1 MPATK
6 IDTVE
11 DLIRI
16 LDERP
21 EWLEALRARLLTREL
36 LELPQR
42 LAEFIE
48 ATNQRFDSVERELR
62 ELSQRLAEFI
72 EATNQRFDRVE
83 ERLDRVEGRLD
94 RMEGRL
100 DRVEGRLGKL
110 TDDVGNLKGAH
121 AKSVAKEE
129 ADIIA
134 NSLGLRLTRLLSGQ
148 EVGELALAQNAA
160 ADIPKNELLSF
171 RRADIVMEAAD
182 ADGGL
187 CYVAVEVSYTVNG
200 RDTTRAVRNA
210 DMLTRFTGKPARA
223 VVAGIQI
230 DDRVRSDV
238 ESGAI
243 FWHEMVEDAVQAD

>member
-6 IDTVE
+6 IDTIE
-11 DLIRI
+11 DLIRV
-16 LDERP
+16 LDDHP
-21 EWLEALRARLLTREL
+21 EWLEALRMRLLTREL

-48 ATNQRFDSVERELR
+48 A
-62 ELSQRLAEFI
+62 A
-72 EATNQRFDRVE
+72 NQRFDRVE
-83 ERLDRVEGRLD
+83 ARQDRTETL
-94 RMEGRL
+94 
-100 DRVEGRLGKL
+100 LGKL
-110 TDDVGNLKGAH
+110 IDNVGNLKGAH

-134 NSLGLRLTRLLSGQ
+134 NSLGLRLTRLLTGQ
-148 EVGELALAQNAA
+148 EVGELAVGQDA
-160 ADIPKNELLSF
+160 ADLPRNELLSF

-182 ADGGL
+182 ADGAP

-200 RDTTRAVRNA
+200 RDTTRAIRNA

-223 VVAGIQI
+223 VVAGLQI
-230 DDRVRSDV
+230 DDRVRIDV

>member
-48 ATNQRFDSVERELR
+48 ATNQRFDSVERELL
-62 ELSQRLAEFI
+62 ELPQRLAEFI

-83 ERLDRVEGRLD
+83 ERLDRV
-94 RMEGRL
+94 EGRL

-134 NSLGLRLTRLLSGQ
+134 NSLGLRLTRVLSGQ
-148 EVGELALAQNAA
+148 EVGELAQGA

-171 RRADIVMEAAD
+171 RRADIVIETTD

-223 VVAGIQI
+223 AVAGLQI

>member
-1 MPATK
+1 MPVTK

-48 ATNQRFDSVERELR
+48 A
-62 ELSQRLAEFI
+62 A
-72 EATNQRFDRVE
+72 NQRFDRVE
-83 ERLDRVEGRLD
+83 RRLDRVEGL
-94 RMEGRL
+94 
-100 DRVEGRLGKL
+100 LGKL

-148 EVGELALAQNAA
+148 EVGELAQGA

-171 RRADIVMEAAD
+171 RRADIVMETAD
-182 ADGGL
+182 ANGGL

>member
-6 IDTVE
+6 IDTIE
-11 DLIRI
+11 DLIRV
-16 LDERP
+16 LDDHP
-21 EWLEALRARLLTREL
+21 EWLEAMRARLLTREL

-48 ATNQRFDSVERELR
+48 A
-62 ELSQRLAEFI
+62 A
-72 EATNQRFDRVE
+72 NQRFDRVE
-83 ERLDRVEGRLD
+83 ARQDRAETL
-94 RMEGRL
+94 
-100 DRVEGRLGKL
+100 LGKL
-110 TDDVGNLKGAH
+110 IDNVGNLKGAH

-134 NSLGLRLTRLLSGQ
+134 NSLGLRLTRLLTGQ
-148 EVGELALAQNAA
+148 EVGELALGQDA
-160 ADIPKNELLSF
+160 ADLPRNELLSF

-182 ADGGL
+182 ADGAP

-223 VVAGIQI
+223 VVAGLQI

>member
-6 IDTVE
+6 IDTIE
-11 DLIRI
+11 DLIRV
-16 LDERP
+16 LDDHP
-21 EWLEALRARLLTREL
+21 EWLEALRMRLLTREL

-48 ATNQRFDSVERELR
+48 A
-62 ELSQRLAEFI
+62 A
-72 EATNQRFDRVE
+72 NQRFDRVE
-83 ERLDRVEGRLD
+83 ERLDRIEGRQDRVEGRLD
-94 RMEGRL
+94 RIEGRQ
-100 DRVEGRLGKL
+100 DRAEALLGKL
-110 TDDVGNLKGAH
+110 IDNVGNLKGAH

-134 NSLGLRLTRLLSGQ
+134 NSLGLRLTRLLTGQ
-148 EVGELALAQNAA
+148 EVGELALGQDA
-160 ADIPKNELLSF
+160 ADIPRNELLSF

-182 ADGGL
+182 ADGDP

-200 RDTTRAVRNA
+200 RDTTRAIRNA

-223 VVAGIQI
+223 VVAGLQI
-230 DDRVRSDV
+230 DDRVRIDV

>member
-6 IDTVE
+6 IDTIE
-11 DLIRI
+11 DLIRV
-16 LDERP
+16 LDDHP
-21 EWLEALRARLLTREL
+21 EWLEALRMRLLTREL

-48 ATNQRFDSVERELR
+48 TA
-62 ELSQRLAEFI
+62 
-72 EATNQRFDRVE
+72 NQRFDRVE
-83 ERLDRVEGRLD
+83 ARLDRIEERQD
-94 RMEGRL
+94 RTETL
-100 DRVEGRLGKL
+100 LGKL
-110 TDDVGNLKGAH
+110 IDNVGNLKGAH

-134 NSLGLRLTRLLSGQ
+134 NSLGLRLTRLLTGQ
-148 EVGELALAQNAA
+148 EVGELALGQDA
-160 ADIPKNELLSF
+160 ADIPRNELLSF
-171 RRADIVMEAAD
+171 RRADIVMEAVD
-182 ADGGL
+182 AAGAP

-200 RDTTRAVRNA
+200 RDTTRAIRNA

-223 VVAGIQI
+223 VVAGLQI

-238 ESGAI
+238 ESSAI

>member
-6 IDTVE
+6 IDTIE
-11 DLIRI
+11 DLIRV
-16 LDERP
+16 LDDHP
-21 EWLEALRARLLTREL
+21 EWLEALRMRLLTREL

-48 ATNQRFDSVERELR
+48 A
-62 ELSQRLAEFI
+62 A
-72 EATNQRFDRVE
+72 NQRFDRVE
-83 ERLDRVEGRLD
+83 ERLDRIEGRQD
-94 RMEGRL
+94 RAETL
-100 DRVEGRLGKL
+100 LGKL
-110 TDDVGNLKGAH
+110 IDNVGNLKGAH

-134 NSLGLRLTRLLSGQ
+134 NSLGLRLTRLLTGQ
-148 EVGELALAQNAA
+148 EVGELALGQDA
-160 ADIPKNELLSF
+160 ADLPRNELLSF
-171 RRADIVMEAAD
+171 RRADIVMETAD
-182 ADGGL
+182 ADGAP

-223 VVAGIQI
+223 VVAGLQI

>member
-6 IDTVE
+6 IDTIE
-11 DLIRI
+11 DLIRV
-16 LDERP
+16 LDDHP
-21 EWLEALRARLLTREL
+21 EWLEAMRARLLTREL

-48 ATNQRFDSVERELR
+48 A
-62 ELSQRLAEFI
+62 A
-72 EATNQRFDRVE
+72 NQRFDRVE
-83 ERLDRVEGRLD
+83 ERLDRVEGRQD
-94 RMEGRL
+94 RAETL
-100 DRVEGRLGKL
+100 LGKL
-110 TDDVGNLKGAH
+110 IDNVGNLKGAH

-134 NSLGLRLTRLLSGQ
+134 NSLGLRLTRLLTGQ
-148 EVGELALAQNAA
+148 EVGELALGQDA
-160 ADIPKNELLSF
+160 ADLPRNELLSF

-182 ADGGL
+182 ADGAP

-223 VVAGIQI
+223 VVAGLQI

>member
-21 EWLEALRARLLTREL
+21 EWLEALRTRLLTREL

-48 ATNQRFDSVERELR
+48 AANQRF
-62 ELSQRLAEFI
+62 
-72 EATNQRFDRVE
+72 
-83 ERLDRVEGRLD
+83 DRVEGRLD

-134 NSLGLRLTRLLSGQ
+134 NSLGLRLTRILSGQ

-160 ADIPKNELLSF
+160 ADFPKNELLSF

-182 ADGGL
+182 ADDGL

-210 DMLTRFTGKPARA
+210 DMLTRFTDKPARA

>member
-6 IDTVE
+6 IDTIE
-11 DLIRI
+11 DLIRV
-16 LDERP
+16 LDDHP
-21 EWLEALRARLLTREL
+21 EWIEALRMRLLTREL

-48 ATNQRFDSVERELR
+48 A
-62 ELSQRLAEFI
+62 A
-72 EATNQRFDRVE
+72 NQRFDRVE
-83 ERLDRVEGRLD
+83 GRLDRVEGRLD
-94 RMEGRL
+94 RIEERVGNIEERVGNVENETQGLRSSVKRL
-100 DRVEGRLGKL
+100 VDN
-110 TDDVGNLKGAH
+110 VGNLKGAH

-134 NSLGLRLTRLLSGQ
+134 NSLGLRLTRLLTGQ
-148 EVGELALAQNAA
+148 EVGELALGQDA
-160 ADIPKNELLSF
+160 ADLPRNELLSF
-171 RRADIVMEAAD
+171 RRADIVMETAD
-182 ADGGL
+182 ADGAP

-223 VVAGIQI
+223 VVAGLQI

>member
-21 EWLEALRARLLTREL
+21 EWLEAMRARLLTREL

-48 ATNQRFDSVERELR
+48 ATNQRFD
-62 ELSQRLAEFI
+62 
-72 EATNQRFDRVE
+72 RV
-83 ERLDRVEGRLD
+83 
-94 RMEGRL
+94 EGRL
-100 DRVEGRLGKL
+100 DRVEGRLDKL
-110 TDDVGNLKGAH
+110 TDHVGNLKGAH

-134 NSLGLRLTRLLSGQ
+134 NSLGLRLTRILSGQ
-148 EVGELALAQNAA
+148 EVGELAQGA

-171 RRADIVMEAAD
+171 RRADIVMETTDAAD
-182 ADGGL
+182 GL

-223 VVAGIQI
+223 AVAGLQI

>member
-6 IDTVE
+6 IDTIE
-11 DLIRI
+11 DLIRV
-16 LDERP
+16 LDDHP
-21 EWLEALRARLLTREL
+21 EWLEALRMRLLTREL

-48 ATNQRFDSVERELR
+48 A
-62 ELSQRLAEFI
+62 A
-72 EATNQRFDRVE
+72 NQRFDRVE
-83 ERLDRVEGRLD
+83 ERLDRIEGRQD
-94 RMEGRL
+94 RAETL
-100 DRVEGRLGKL
+100 LGKL
-110 TDDVGNLKGAH
+110 IDNVGNLKGAH

-134 NSLGLRLTRLLSGQ
+134 NSLGLRLTRLLTGQ
-148 EVGELALAQNAA
+148 EVGELALGQDA
-160 ADIPKNELLSF
+160 ADLPRNELLSF

-182 ADGGL
+182 ADGDP

-223 VVAGIQI
+223 VVAGLQI

>member
-6 IDTVE
+6 IDTIE

-16 LDERP
+16 LDDHP
-21 EWLEALRARLLTREL
+21 EWIEALRMRLLTREL

-48 ATNQRFDSVERELR
+48 A
-62 ELSQRLAEFI
+62 A
-72 EATNQRFDRVE
+72 NQRFDRVE
-83 ERLDRVEGRLD
+83 ERLDRVEGRQD
-94 RMEGRL
+94 RAETL
-100 DRVEGRLGKL
+100 LGKL
-110 TDDVGNLKGAH
+110 IDNVGNLKGAH

-134 NSLGLRLTRLLSGQ
+134 NSLGLRLTRLLTGQ
-148 EVGELALAQNAA
+148 EVGELALGQDA
-160 ADIPKNELLSF
+160 ADIPRNELLSF

-182 ADGGL
+182 AAGAP

-200 RDTTRAVRNA
+200 RDTTRAIRNA

-223 VVAGIQI
+223 VVAGLQI

>member
-6 IDTVE
+6 IDTIE
-11 DLIRI
+11 DLIRV
-16 LDERP
+16 LDDHP
-21 EWLEALRARLLTREL
+21 EWLEALRMRLLTREL

-48 ATNQRFDSVERELR
+48 A
-62 ELSQRLAEFI
+62 A
-72 EATNQRFDRVE
+72 NQRFDRVE
-83 ERLDRVEGRLD
+83 ERLDRVEGRQD
-94 RMEGRL
+94 RAETL
-100 DRVEGRLGKL
+100 LGKL
-110 TDDVGNLKGAH
+110 IDNVGNLKGAH

-134 NSLGLRLTRLLSGQ
+134 NSLGLRLTRLLTGQ
-148 EVGELALAQNAA
+148 EVGELALGQDA
-160 ADIPKNELLSF
+160 ADLPRNELLSF

-182 ADGGL
+182 ADGAP

-223 VVAGIQI
+223 VVAGLQI

>member
-6 IDTVE
+6 IDTIE
-11 DLIRI
+11 DLIRV
-16 LDERP
+16 LDDHP
-21 EWLEALRARLLTREL
+21 EWLEAMRARLLTREL

-48 ATNQRFDSVERELR
+48 A
-62 ELSQRLAEFI
+62 A
-72 EATNQRFDRVE
+72 NQRFDRVE
-83 ERLDRVEGRLD
+83 ARQDRTEAL
-94 RMEGRL
+94 
-100 DRVEGRLGKL
+100 LGKL
-110 TDDVGNLKGAH
+110 IDNVGNLKGAH

-134 NSLGLRLTRLLSGQ
+134 NSLGLRLTRLLTGQ
-148 EVGELALAQNAA
+148 EVGELALGQDA
-160 ADIPKNELLSF
+160 ADLPRNELLSF
-171 RRADIVMEAAD
+171 RRADIVMETAD
-182 ADGGL
+182 ADGAP

-200 RDTTRAVRNA
+200 RDTTRAMRNA

-223 VVAGIQI
+223 VVAGLQI

>member
-6 IDTVE
+6 IDTIE
-11 DLIRI
+11 DLIRV
-16 LDERP
+16 LDDHP
-21 EWLEALRARLLTREL
+21 EWLEAMRARLLTREL

-48 ATNQRFDSVERELR
+48 A
-62 ELSQRLAEFI
+62 A
-72 EATNQRFDRVE
+72 NQRFDRVE
-83 ERLDRVEGRLD
+83 ARQDRAETL
-94 RMEGRL
+94 
-100 DRVEGRLGKL
+100 LGKL
-110 TDDVGNLKGAH
+110 IDNVGNLKGAH

-134 NSLGLRLTRLLSGQ
+134 NSLGLRLTRLLTGQ
-148 EVGELALAQNAA
+148 EVGELALGQDA
-160 ADIPKNELLSF
+160 ADLPRNELLSF

-182 ADGGL
+182 ADGAP

-200 RDTTRAVRNA
+200 RDTTRAIRNA

-223 VVAGIQI
+223 VVAGLQI

>member
-6 IDTVE
+6 IDTIE
-11 DLIRI
+11 DLIRV
-16 LDERP
+16 LDDHP
-21 EWLEALRARLLTREL
+21 EWLEALRMRLLTREL

-48 ATNQRFDSVERELR
+48 A
-62 ELSQRLAEFI
+62 A
-72 EATNQRFDRVE
+72 NQRFDRVE
-83 ERLDRVEGRLD
+83 ARQDRTEEL
-94 RMEGRL
+94 
-100 DRVEGRLGKL
+100 LGKL
-110 TDDVGNLKGAH
+110 IDNVGNLKGAH

-134 NSLGLRLTRLLSGQ
+134 NSLGLRLTRLLTGQ
-148 EVGELALAQNAA
+148 EVGELALGRDA
-160 ADIPKNELLSF
+160 ADIPRNELLSF

-182 ADGGL
+182 ADGAP

-223 VVAGIQI
+223 VVAGLQI

>member
-6 IDTVE
+6 IDTIE
-11 DLIRI
+11 DLIRV
-16 LDERP
+16 LDDHP
-21 EWLEALRARLLTREL
+21 EWLEALRMRLLTREL

-48 ATNQRFDSVERELR
+48 A
-62 ELSQRLAEFI
+62 A
-72 EATNQRFDRVE
+72 NQRFDRVE
-83 ERLDRVEGRLD
+83 ERLDRVEARQD
-94 RMEGRL
+94 RAETL
-100 DRVEGRLGKL
+100 LGKL
-110 TDDVGNLKGAH
+110 IDNVGNLKGAH

-134 NSLGLRLTRLLSGQ
+134 NSLGLRLTRLLTGQ
-148 EVGELALAQNAA
+148 EVGELALGQDA
-160 ADIPKNELLSF
+160 ADIPRNELLSF

-182 ADGGL
+182 ADGAP

-223 VVAGIQI
+223 VVAGLQI

>member
-6 IDTVE
+6 IDTIE
-11 DLIRI
+11 DLIRV
-16 LDERP
+16 LDDHP
-21 EWLEALRARLLTREL
+21 EWLEALRMRLLTREL

-48 ATNQRFDSVERELR
+48 A
-62 ELSQRLAEFI
+62 A
-72 EATNQRFDRVE
+72 NQRFDRVE
-83 ERLDRVEGRLD
+83 ARLDRIEERQD
-94 RMEGRL
+94 RTETL
-100 DRVEGRLGKL
+100 LGKL
-110 TDDVGNLKGAH
+110 IDNVGNLKGAH

-134 NSLGLRLTRLLSGQ
+134 NSLGLRLTRLLTGQ
-148 EVGELALAQNAA
+148 EVGELALGQDA
-160 ADIPKNELLSF
+160 ADLPRNELLSF
-171 RRADIVMEAAD
+171 RRADIVMETAD
-182 ADGGL
+182 ADGAP

-200 RDTTRAVRNA
+200 RDTTRAIRNA

-223 VVAGIQI
+223 VVAGLQI

>member
-6 IDTVE
+6 IDTIE
-11 DLIRI
+11 DLIRV
-16 LDERP
+16 LDDHP
-21 EWLEALRARLLTREL
+21 EWLEAMRVRLLTREL

-48 ATNQRFDSVERELR
+48 A
-62 ELSQRLAEFI
+62 A
-72 EATNQRFDRVE
+72 NQRFDRIE
-83 ERLDRVEGRLD
+83 ARQDRAEAL
-94 RMEGRL
+94 
-100 DRVEGRLGKL
+100 LGKL
-110 TDDVGNLKGAH
+110 IDNVGNLKGAH

-134 NSLGLRLTRLLSGQ
+134 NSLGLRLTRLLTGQ
-148 EVGELALAQNAA
+148 EVGELALGQDA
-160 ADIPKNELLSF
+160 ADLPRNELLSF
-171 RRADIVMEAAD
+171 RRADIVMETAD
-182 ADGGL
+182 ADGAP

-223 VVAGIQI
+223 VVAGLQI

>member
-6 IDTVE
+6 IDTIE

-16 LDERP
+16 LDDHP
-21 EWLEALRARLLTREL
+21 EWLEAMRVRLLTREL

-48 ATNQRFDSVERELR
+48 A
-62 ELSQRLAEFI
+62 A
-72 EATNQRFDRVE
+72 NQRFDRVE
-83 ERLDRVEGRLD
+83 ARQDRTEAL
-94 RMEGRL
+94 
-100 DRVEGRLGKL
+100 LGKL
-110 TDDVGNLKGAH
+110 IDNVGNLKGAH

-134 NSLGLRLTRLLSGQ
+134 NSLGLRLTRLLTGQ
-148 EVGELALAQNAA
+148 EVGELALGQDA
-160 ADIPKNELLSF
+160 ADVPRNELLSF

-182 ADGGL
+182 ADGDP

-200 RDTTRAVRNA
+200 RDTTRAMRNA

-223 VVAGIQI
+223 VVAGLQI

>member
-6 IDTVE
+6 IDTIE
-11 DLIRI
+11 DLIRV
-16 LDERP
+16 LDDHP
-21 EWLEALRARLLTREL
+21 EWLEALRMRLLTREL

-48 ATNQRFDSVERELR
+48 A
-62 ELSQRLAEFI
+62 A
-72 EATNQRFDRVE
+72 NQRFDRVE
-83 ERLDRVEGRLD
+83 ARQDRTEVL
-94 RMEGRL
+94 
-100 DRVEGRLGKL
+100 LGKL
-110 TDDVGNLKGAH
+110 IDNVGNLKGAH

-134 NSLGLRLTRLLSGQ
+134 SSLGLRLTRLLTGQ
-148 EVGELALAQNAA
+148 EVGELALGQDA
-160 ADIPKNELLSF
+160 ADLPRNELLSF

-182 ADGGL
+182 ADGAP

-223 VVAGIQI
+223 VVAGLQI
-230 DDRVRSDV
+230 DDRVWSDV

>member
-6 IDTVE
+6 IDTIE
-11 DLIRI
+11 DLIRV
-16 LDERP
+16 LDDHP
-21 EWLEALRARLLTREL
+21 EWLEAMRARLLTREL

-48 ATNQRFDSVERELR
+48 A
-62 ELSQRLAEFI
+62 A
-72 EATNQRFDRVE
+72 NQRFDRVE
-83 ERLDRVEGRLD
+83 ARQDRTEAL
-94 RMEGRL
+94 
-100 DRVEGRLGKL
+100 LGKL
-110 TDDVGNLKGAH
+110 IDNVGNLKGAH

-134 NSLGLRLTRLLSGQ
+134 NSLGLRLTRLLTGQ
-148 EVGELALAQNAA
+148 EVGELALGQGV
-160 ADIPKNELLSF
+160 ADLPRNELLSF

-182 ADGGL
+182 ADGAP

-223 VVAGIQI
+223 VVAGLQI

>member
-6 IDTVE
+6 IDTIE
-11 DLIRI
+11 DLIRV
-16 LDERP
+16 LDDHP
-21 EWLEALRARLLTREL
+21 EWLEAMRVRLLTREL

-48 ATNQRFDSVERELR
+48 A
-62 ELSQRLAEFI
+62 A
-72 EATNQRFDRVE
+72 NQRFDRVE
-83 ERLDRVEGRLD
+83 ERLDRIEGRQDRVEGRLD
-94 RMEGRL
+94 RIEARQ
-100 DRVEGRLGKL
+100 DRAETLLGKL
-110 TDDVGNLKGAH
+110 IDNVGNLKGAH

-134 NSLGLRLTRLLSGQ
+134 NSLGLRLTRLFTGQ
-148 EVGELALAQNAA
+148 EVGELALGQDA
-160 ADIPKNELLSF
+160 ADIPRNELLSF

-182 ADGGL
+182 ADGAP

-223 VVAGIQI
+223 VVAGLQI

>member
-6 IDTVE
+6 IDTIE
-11 DLIRI
+11 DLIRV
-16 LDERP
+16 LDDHP
-21 EWLEALRARLLTREL
+21 EWLEALRMRLLTREL

-48 ATNQRFDSVERELR
+48 A
-62 ELSQRLAEFI
+62 A
-72 EATNQRFDRVE
+72 NQRFDRVE
-83 ERLDRVEGRLD
+83 ARQDRAETL
-94 RMEGRL
+94 
-100 DRVEGRLGKL
+100 LGKL
-110 TDDVGNLKGAH
+110 IDNVGNLKGAH

-134 NSLGLRLTRLLSGQ
+134 NSLGLRLTRLLTGQ
-148 EVGELALAQNAA
+148 EVGELALGQDA
-160 ADIPKNELLSF
+160 ADIPRNELLSF

-182 ADGGL
+182 FDGAP

-223 VVAGIQI
+223 VVAGLQI

>member
-6 IDTVE
+6 IDTIE
-11 DLIRI
+11 DVVRV
-16 LDERP
+16 LDDHP
-21 EWLEALRARLLTREL
+21 EWLEALRVRLLTREL

-48 ATNQRFDSVERELR
+48 TANQRF
-62 ELSQRLAEFI
+62 
-72 EATNQRFDRVE
+72 
-83 ERLDRVEGRLD
+83 DRVEGRLD
-94 RMEGRL
+94 RIEERLDRIEGRQ
-100 DRVEGRLGKL
+100 DRVEGRLDRIEGRQDRAETLLGKL
-110 TDDVGNLKGAH
+110 IDNVGNLKGAH

-134 NSLGLRLTRLLSGQ
+134 NSLGLRLTRLLTGQ
-148 EVGELALAQNAA
+148 EVGELALGQDA
-160 ADIPKNELLSF
+160 ADIPRNELLSF

-182 ADGGL
+182 ADGAP

-223 VVAGIQI
+223 VVAGLQI

>member
-6 IDTVE
+6 IDTIE
-11 DLIRI
+11 DLIRV
-16 LDERP
+16 LDDHP
-21 EWLEALRARLLTREL
+21 EWLEALRMRLLTREL

-48 ATNQRFDSVERELR
+48 A
-62 ELSQRLAEFI
+62 A
-72 EATNQRFDRVE
+72 NQRFDRVE
-83 ERLDRVEGRLD
+83 ERLDRVEGHQD
-94 RMEGRL
+94 RAETL
-100 DRVEGRLGKL
+100 LGKL
-110 TDDVGNLKGAH
+110 IDNVGNLKGAH

-134 NSLGLRLTRLLSGQ
+134 NSLGLRLTRLLTGQ
-148 EVGELALAQNAA
+148 EVGELALGQDA
-160 ADIPKNELLSF
+160 ADLPRNELLSF

-182 ADGGL
+182 ADGAP

-200 RDTTRAVRNA
+200 RDTTRAIRNA

-223 VVAGIQI
+223 VVAGLQI

-243 FWHEMVEDAVQAD
+243 FWHEMVEDAVQAG

>member
-6 IDTVE
+6 IDTIE
-11 DLIRI
+11 DLIRV
-16 LDERP
+16 LDDHP
-21 EWLEALRARLLTREL
+21 EWLEALRMRLLTREL
-36 LELPQR
+36 LELPKR

-48 ATNQRFDSVERELR
+48 TA
-62 ELSQRLAEFI
+62 
-72 EATNQRFDRVE
+72 NQRFDRVE
-83 ERLDRVEGRLD
+83 ERLDRIEGRQDRVEGRLD
-94 RMEGRL
+94 RIEGRQ
-100 DRVEGRLGKL
+100 DRAETLLGKL
-110 TDDVGNLKGAH
+110 IDNVGNLKGAH

-134 NSLGLRLTRLLSGQ
+134 NSLGLRLTRLLTGQ
-148 EVGELALAQNAA
+148 EVGELALGQDA
-160 ADIPKNELLSF
+160 ADLPRNELLSF

-182 ADGGL
+182 ADGAP

-223 VVAGIQI
+223 VVAGLQI

>member
-21 EWLEALRARLLTREL
+21 EWLEAMRARLLTREL

-48 ATNQRFDSVERELR
+48 ATNQRFDQVEGELR

-83 ERLDRVEGRLD
+83 GRLD
-94 RMEGRL
+94 RMEGRQ
-100 DRVEGRLGKL
+100 DRTETLLRKL

-134 NSLGLRLTRLLSGQ
+134 NSLGLRLTRILSGQ

>member
-6 IDTVE
+6 IDTIE
-11 DLIRI
+11 DLIRV
-16 LDERP
+16 LDDHP
-21 EWLEALRARLLTREL
+21 EWLEALRMRLLTREL

-48 ATNQRFDSVERELR
+48 A
-62 ELSQRLAEFI
+62 A
-72 EATNQRFDRVE
+72 NQRFDRVE
-83 ERLDRVEGRLD
+83 ERLDRVEGRQD
-94 RMEGRL
+94 RAETL
-100 DRVEGRLGKL
+100 LGKL
-110 TDDVGNLKGAH
+110 IDNVGNLKGAH

-134 NSLGLRLTRLLSGQ
+134 NSLGLRLTRLLTGQ
-148 EVGELALAQNAA
+148 EVGELALGQDA
-160 ADIPKNELLSF
+160 ADLPRNELLSF
-171 RRADIVMEAAD
+171 RRADIVMETAD
-182 ADGGL
+182 ADGAP

-200 RDTTRAVRNA
+200 RDTTHAIRNA
-210 DMLTRFTGKPARA
+210 DMLTLFTGKPARA
-223 VVAGIQI
+223 VVAGLQI

>member
-21 EWLEALRARLLTREL
+21 EWLEAMRARLLTREL

-48 ATNQRFDSVERELR
+48 ATNQRFD
-62 ELSQRLAEFI
+62 
-72 EATNQRFDRVE
+72 
-83 ERLDRVEGRLD
+83 RVEGRQD
-94 RMEGRL
+94 RMEVL
-100 DRVEGRLGKL
+100 LGKL

-134 NSLGLRLTRLLSGQ
+134 NSLGLRLTRILSGQ

-171 RRADIVMEAAD
+171 RRADIVMETAD
-182 ADGGL
+182 ANGGL

-230 DDRVRSDV
+230 DDRVQSDV